1 MKLNLWMIA
10 NQLGE
15 YDIETKI
22 AADTERTISGPL
34 PVAAIG
40 CLYVRNEGPDVIC
53 QSEQGMI
60 VIHDMDEREGF
71 LLIQSI
77 FNWYDSWIENIEQA
91 LKTSDYRMFVHLCAQ
106 AFSNPVM
113 LQDANLLLLGMDC
126 RGIPVSRIPQWRFIY
141 EKEQS
146 SVPYYLAM
154 SEALKNPVFKYSD
167 YVHRFCASAKD
178 ELGGE
183 YRSTG
188 LHAKF
193 RYLNQD
199 YGYLTILDKKRPLNP
214 GDVALLKLL
223 TEKSSLMLAAADR
236 GEESAV
242 NMRFMRDLLEGK
254 PVPKDQLDYQY
265 SLIARKKQENG
276 SKLCLFLFHLDRM
289 EEKTALIDLLNQ
301 VLTRQYPTNYNWTYH
316 DDLLAI
322 ACVPEPDI
330 LAQQIY
336 AYISGQGYAEHLF
349 VGISLPFDN
358 ISDLSCYYEQ
368 ALFAVKQIS
377 NPGISL
383 FYDHACMFLTENLEQ
398 KSKLLACEPL
408 CRKIWTEEP
417 DKREFLQTLAV
428 YLRME
433 RSTALA
439 GEQLYIHRNTINY
452 RIKYLREYTNWDYE
466 DAAVRDYL
474 RLSIHYLSRL
484 GETNEK

>member
-167 YVHRFCASAKD
+167 YSGPISAIR
-178 ELGGE
+178 ESGE
-183 YRSTG
+183 NAF
-188 LHAKF
+188 AK
-193 RYLNQD
+193 
-199 YGYLTILDKKRPLNP
+199 
-214 GDVALLKLL
+214 
-223 TEKSSLMLAAADR
+223 
-236 GEESAV
+236 
-242 NMRFMRDLLEGK
+242 
-254 PVPKDQLDYQY
+254 
-265 SLIARKKQENG
+265 
-276 SKLCLFLFHLDRM
+276 
-289 EEKTALIDLLNQ
+289 
-301 VLTRQYPTNYNWTYH
+301 
-316 DDLLAI
+316 
-322 ACVPEPDI
+322 
-330 LAQQIY
+330 
-336 AYISGQGYAEHLF
+336 
-349 VGISLPFDN
+349 
-358 ISDLSCYYEQ
+358 
-368 ALFAVKQIS
+368 
-377 NPGISL
+377 
-383 FYDHACMFLTENLEQ
+383 
-398 KSKLLACEPL
+398 
-408 CRKIWTEEP
+408 
-417 DKREFLQTLAV
+417 
-428 YLRME
+428 
-433 RSTALA
+433 
-439 GEQLYIHRNTINY
+439 
-452 RIKYLREYTNWDYE
+452 
-466 DAAVRDYL
+466 
-474 RLSIHYLSRL
+474 
-484 GETNEK
+484 